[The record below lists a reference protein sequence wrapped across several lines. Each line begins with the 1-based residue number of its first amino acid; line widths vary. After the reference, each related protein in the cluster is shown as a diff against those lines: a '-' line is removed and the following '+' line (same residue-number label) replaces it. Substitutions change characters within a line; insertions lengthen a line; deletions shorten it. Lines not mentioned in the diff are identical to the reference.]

1 MIDGLK
7 LTLTG
12 DELRRLLDMR
22 IAERRT
28 AAERWDHERR
38 RTMAAETDDPSL
50 LPEHICKNEADRQ
63 EWRAEVLT
71 FLRDH
76 LDPSEVYRLGE
87 SDVGFGELLP
97 RQPGWME
104 EDECDEG
111 VRLRFGVGGY
121 ARRICN
127 SPEII
132 EITNP
137 DFRGREPSL

>member
-1 MIDGLK
+1 MG
-7 LTLTG
+7 
-12 DELRRLLDMR
+12 
-22 IAERRT
+22 
-28 AAERWDHERR
+28 
-38 RTMAAETDDPSL
+38 AETDDPSL
-50 LPEHICKNEADRQ
+50 LPEHICENEADQQ

-87 SDVGFGELLP
+87 SDVDFGELLP

-111 VRLRFGVGGY
+111 TRLGFGVGRY
-121 ARRICN
+121 ARRICD

-132 EITNP
+132 EIANP
-137 DFRGREPSL
+137 DC

>member
-7 LTLTG
+7 VTLTG
-12 DELRRLLDMR
+12 EELRRLLDER
-22 IAERRT
+22 IAERR
-28 AAERWDHERR
+28 AGAERWDHERR
-38 RTMAAETDDPSL
+38 RTMTAENDDPSL

-63 EWRAEVLT
+63 QWRAEVLT

-76 LDPSEVYRLGE
+76 LDPLEVYRLGE
-87 SDVGFGELLP
+87 SDAEFGELLP

-111 VRLRFGVGGY
+111 ARLSFGGGRY
-121 ARRICN
+121 ARRICD

-132 EITNP
+132 EVTNP
-137 DFRGREPSL
+137 DYRTS

>member
-1 MIDGLK
+1 
-7 LTLTG
+7 
-12 DELRRLLDMR
+12 
-22 IAERRT
+22 
-28 AAERWDHERR
+28 
-38 RTMAAETDDPSL
+38 
-50 LPEHICKNEADRQ
+50 
-63 EWRAEVLT
+63 VLT

-87 SDVGFGELLP
+87 PDAGFGELLP

-104 EDECDEG
+104 EDEWDEG
-111 VRLRFGVGGY
+111 TRLRFGVGSY

-137 DFRGREPSL
+137 DHRAS